1 MGLAFNN
8 FDRAVL
14 GQRGWLRPGTYVTDG
29 RDLFYV
35 RQTLKPDDRG
45 SLTELEDC
53 RTLDV
58 MLRSRDEQ
66 EKMRVWPVRFASESN
81 L

>member
-1 MGLAFNN
+1 MGLGLNN

-14 GQRGWLRPGTYVTDG
+14 GQRSSLRPGTYVTDG
-29 RDLFYV
+29 RDLFFV

-45 SLTELEDC
+45 GLTELENC

-58 MLRSRDEQ
+58 MLRSRDEL
-66 EKMRVWPVRFASESN
+66 ERMRVWPVRFASEAN
-81 L
+81 P